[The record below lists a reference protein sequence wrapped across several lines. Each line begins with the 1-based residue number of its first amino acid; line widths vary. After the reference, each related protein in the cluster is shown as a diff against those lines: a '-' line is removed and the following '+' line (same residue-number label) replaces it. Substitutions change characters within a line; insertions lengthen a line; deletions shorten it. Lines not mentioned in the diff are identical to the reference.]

1 MGILRILLLAFNVA
15 VLTFLIY
22 RLLQVYQ
29 MPGEIQKKR
38 VIIITGFLLLIIPVL
53 MIATVLP
60 VSPLYLFLYPV
71 ALSLFLYAIR
81 AQGRLQE

>member
-29 MPGEIQKKR
+29 APLEIKKKR
-38 VIIITGFLLLIIPVL
+38 IIITTGLMLAIIPVL
-53 MIATVLP
+53 IIVTVLP
-60 VSPLYLFLYPV
+60 ASPLYLFLYPV
-71 ALSLFLYAIR
+71 ALSLFLYGIR
-81 AQGRLQE
+81 TQGRLQ

>member
-29 MPGEIQKKR
+29 APGDTSRKR
-38 VIIITGFLLLIIPVL
+38 IIITVGLLLVVVPVL
-53 MIATVLP
+53 MIVRVLP
-60 VSPLYLFLYPV
+60 VSPVYLFLYPV
-71 ALSLFLYAIR
+71 ALSLFLYLIR
-81 AQGRLQE
+81 DQAKYS